1 MMLSFAVIAE
11 CGHFYEGHTA
21 QVGQLIASWLREKV
35 GIEQP
40 PDRRH
45 LPGQASVC
53 TLGWAYLIQSPI
65 IPRRTP
71 EG

>member
-35 GIEQP
+35 GIEQS

-53 TLGWAYLIQSPI
+53 TL
-65 IPRRTP
+65 R
-71 EG
+71 